1 MSLTEVHSGA
11 DAGNLS
17 IRIRGVRYTCMK
29 KAIAFDIKS
38 GIAMNSSL
46 FEAGSFI
53 F

>member
-1 MSLTEVHSGA
+1 MHSGA
-11 DAGNLS
+11 DAGKLS
-17 IRIRGVRYTCMK
+17 IRIRGVRYTCVK
-29 KAIAFDIKS
+29 KARAFDIKS